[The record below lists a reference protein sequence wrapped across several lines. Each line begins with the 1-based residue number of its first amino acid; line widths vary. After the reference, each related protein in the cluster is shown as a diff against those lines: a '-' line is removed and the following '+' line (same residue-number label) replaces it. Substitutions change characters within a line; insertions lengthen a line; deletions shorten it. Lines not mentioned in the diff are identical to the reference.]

1 MASKSET
8 GYAVSITNIEKLW
21 QSVLGFG
28 IRYQPG
34 NTDILPAALK
44 VELDA
49 ERALLKKLN
58 QKAAPWV
65 IAVNARQDAIE
76 DLSTLC
82 RRIFESVG
90 GSKASAKF
98 AADVQSLVKKITGVR
113 ATPKIVMTK
122 DATPLPTDESI
133 TQISASQMGIDN
145 RLNHFDALIQLL
157 KIEPLYAPNETDLK
171 TTALDTKYT
180 TISDANSAVIAA
192 YPELDNARIALKDK
206 MYYAEG
212 NGAELS
218 GKVKKYV
225 RSAFGPSSSQYKQI
239 SGLKFTKPS
248 K

>member
-8 GYAVSITNIEKLW
+8 GYAVNITNIEKMW

-58 QKAAPWV
+58 VKAVPW
-65 IAVNARQDAIE
+65 IKAVNTREDAIE

-82 RRIFESVG
+82 RRIWESVVS
-90 GSKASAKF
+90 SKASSKF
-98 AADVQSLVKKITGVR
+98 ADDIQSLVKKITGVR

-122 DATPLPTDESI
+122 DATLLPTDKSI
-133 TQISASQMGIDN
+133 KQISASQMGIDN

-157 KIEPLYAPNETDLK
+157 KAEPLYAPNETDLK
-171 TTALDTKYT
+171 TTTLDAKYT
-180 TISDANSAVIAA
+180 AISDANSAVITAWPDLA
-192 YPELDNARIALKDK
+192 NARIELRNKL
-206 MYYAEG
+206 YFAECNG
-212 NGAELS
+212 NELA

-225 RSAFGPSSSQYKQI
+225 RSAFGPSSPQYKQI